1 MNPKVSYVLSAQ
13 ETFLLTHCDLIHQEF
28 QVLQHNYLQCLHV
41 NPQLPVLVTVSM
53 SPLPLF
59 HHLLHQ
65 YHHLRFHL
73 DHRLQ
78 RYLHLHCPY
87 FYCSSFSG
95 MQAFVISLK
104 PLGTTFMLERTT
116 KCINNFAATTIWLK
130 HFVCS
135 RWSAD
140 VLVNLWVILQNWSVV
155 LGYDYILKF
164 PFFVTPPPPSSSFEF
179 DNSS

>member
-1 MNPKVSYVLSAQ
+1 MNPKVSYVLSAR

-28 QVLQHNYLQCLHV
+28 QVPQHNYLQCLHV

-53 SPLPLF
+53 SPLRLF
-59 HHLLHQ
+59 HHHHLLH
-65 YHHLRFHL
+65 RRSHL

-116 KCINNFAATTIWLK
+116 KCINNFATIWLK
-130 HFVCS
+130 HFVCL
-135 RWSAD
+135 WSAD
-140 VLVNLWVILQNWSVV
+140 VLVHLWIIRQNWSVV
-155 LGYDYILKF
+155 L
-164 PFFVTPPPPSSSFEF
+164 V
-179 DNSS
+179 